1 MHIFVGKTHW
11 SINKVMF
18 LLMDVSIPNRL
29 FNFAWVNP
37 LREGKL
43 NFSSRFSITQRKQ
56 KNVIN
61 GSFFWHP
68 VLVVKMTSPKNFSLA
83 EFLAIQKSFLHYSY
97 LWNCHSSL
105 KIKHFFLL
113 NYHNICCKS
122 ILFYNFEFFEDLHCK
137 KELLTQKGLFEFK
150 SHLQNNFS
158 NSWAR
163 FKMGGK
169 FEFLEK
175 SHNHFG
181 KVENTS
187 STLQIFILNMETT
200 SREGKNTV

>member
-1 MHIFVGKTHW
+1 MINDKTNVYIKRCLNSKIQIDYSILLREAFIESMCFYLGVCSRKVFTMHTSHKFVGKTHW

-68 VLVVKMTSPKNFSLA
+68 VLVVKMTSPKNLSLI
-83 EFLAIQKSFLHYSY
+83 EFLAVQK
-97 LWNCHSSL
+97 
-105 KIKHFFLL
+105 
-113 NYHNICCKS
+113 
-122 ILFYNFEFFEDLHCK
+122 
-137 KELLTQKGLFEFK
+137 
-150 SHLQNNFS
+150 
-158 NSWAR
+158 
-163 FKMGGK
+163 
-169 FEFLEK
+169 
-175 SHNHFG
+175 
-181 KVENTS
+181 
-187 STLQIFILNMETT
+187 
-200 SREGKNTV
+200 

>member
-1 MHIFVGKTHW
+1 
-11 SINKVMF
+11 MF

-83 EFLAIQKSFLHYSY
+83 EFLAIEKSFLHNSY
-97 LWNCHSSL
+97 LWNCHSCL
-105 KIKHFFLL
+105 KIRHFFYSITTIFVVIVYFFTIL
-113 NYHNICCKS
+113 NFLKICT
-122 ILFYNFEFFEDLHCK
+122 K

-158 NSWAR
+158 ISWAR
-163 FKMGGK
+163 FKNGGK

-181 KVENTS
+181 KVDNTS

-200 SREGKNTV
+200 SKEGKNSV